1 MSDGPLVRGS
11 AAFRRANRALFAAGF
26 STYALLY
33 CVQPLLPVFA
43 EHYRISPAESSLC
56 LSLTTLLLGPA
67 MVVASSLSEAWGRKP
82 VMAASILL
90 SALLTLAM
98 AAAPGWGW
106 LLAARALIGLT
117 LSGLPAVSMAY
128 LAEEMEARSL
138 GYAMG
143 LFIAGSAVGG
153 MLGRVGTA
161 AIADQLGWPPAV
173 ALVGVAGLVAA
184 AVLHRALPPSRQ
196 FRPRPLRLGAL
207 AGSLF
212 GHVGDRGLPWLFAA
226 GFLLMGS
233 FVTLYNYSGFRLLAP
248 PFALS
253 QTGAGAIFAVY
264 ILGMVASPW
273 VGSLSGRLGRR
284 KVLWATVLV
293 MLLGL
298 ALTLAESLVPVAAG
312 IALFTVGFFGA
323 HTITSSWVGR
333 RARQAR
339 AQASALYLCAY
350 YLGGS
355 AAGWLGGLFWA
366 DYGWPGV
373 ALLVGILLLGLLTVA
388 LRLIFLPPLS
398 VPEQRG
404 SPDLVGEEAGH
415 PS

>member
-1 MSDGPLVRGS
+1 VSDAPLVRGS

-26 STYALLY
+26 ATYAVLY

-43 EHYRISPAESSLC
+43 THYDISPAESSLC

-82 VMAASILL
+82 VMTASLL
-90 SALLTLAM
+90 LTAVLTLAM

-106 LLAARALIGLT
+106 LLAVRALIGIT

-128 LAEEMEARSL
+128 LAEEIEARSL

-153 MLGRVGTA
+153 MLGRVVTA
-161 AIADQLGWPPAV
+161 AVADHLGWPLAI
-173 ALVGVAGLVAA
+173 AMVGVAGLVAA
-184 AVLHRALPPSRQ
+184 AVLQRALPASRH

-212 GHVGDRGLPWLFAA
+212 GHVGDQGLPWLFAA

-233 FVTLYNYSGFRLLAP
+233 FVTVYNYSGFRLLAP

-253 QTGAGAIFAVY
+253 QTAAGAIFTVY
-264 ILGMVASPW
+264 VLGMVTSPW
-273 VGSLSGRLGRR
+273 IGSLVGRLGRR
-284 KVLWATVLV
+284 KVLWATVLL
-293 MLLGL
+293 MLVGL
-298 ALTLAESLVPVAAG
+298 ALTLAESLVPVATG

-323 HTITSSWVGR
+323 HTIASSWVGR

-339 AQASALYLCAY
+339 AQASALYLSAY

-355 AAGWLGGLFWA
+355 LAGWLGGLFWA
-366 DYGWPGV
+366 DEGWPGV
-373 ALLVGILLLGLLTVA
+373 ALLVGAMLLALLA
-388 LRLIFLPPLS
+388 IAIRLVFLAPLPI
-398 VPEQRG
+398 PEPG
-404 SPDLVGEEAGH
+404 P
-415 PS
+415 

>member
-1 MSDGPLVRGS
+1 VSAGPLVRGS
-11 AAFRRANRALFAAGF
+11 AAFRRANWALFAAGF
-26 STYALLY
+26 ATYALLY

-43 EHYRISPAESSLC
+43 SHYAISPAESSLC
-56 LSLTTLLLGPA
+56 LSLTTVLLGPA

-82 VMAASILL
+82 VMAASMALT
-90 SALLTLAM
+90 ALLTLAM
-98 AAAPGWGW
+98 AAAPSWGW
-106 LLAARALIGLT
+106 LLAVRALVGLT

-128 LAEEMEARSL
+128 LAEEVEARSL

-161 AIADQLGWPPAV
+161 AVADHLGWPPAV
-173 ALVGVAGLVAA
+173 AMVGVAGLVAA
-184 AVLHRALPPSRQ
+184 AVLQRALPPSRQ

-233 FVTLYNYSGFRLLAP
+233 FVTVYNYSGFRLLAP

-253 QTGAGAIFAVY
+253 QTAAGAIFAVY
-264 ILGMVASPW
+264 ILGMLASPW
-273 VGSLSGRLGRR
+273 VGSLSSRLGRR

-293 MLLGL
+293 MLAGL

-333 RARQAR
+333 RAQQAR

-355 AAGWLGGLFWA
+355 LAGWLGGLFWA
-366 DYGWPGV
+366 GSGWSGV
-373 ALLVGILLLGLLTVA
+373 ALLVGTLLLGLLAVA
-388 LRLIFLPPLS
+388 LRLVFLPPLS
-398 VPEQRG
+398 HPEPRR
-404 SPDLVGEEAGH
+404 
-415 PS
+415 